1 MFETIKNRKFYS
13 NDFDFFNID
22 LVESEL
28 NALLEDDFNSFEEYK
43 NWIYKSDELLA
54 IIEEGYCVCYAQ
66 STCDTEDETAKANIQ
81 YFDNKVMPLLMSI
94 GNLISKKFLDTPFVD
109 DLVQKDFEVIIRNN
123 KKNIELFREKNIPI
137 NTEIMNLNQEYN
149 KIMASIM
156 IDFQDKE
163 YTVQQFQKF
172 FYSEDRGLRE
182 EAYHIQQKRVDK
194 ETDKINNIFK
204 KMFELRFKEAKNA
217 GYDNYRDYRFKEL
230 GIFDYNHEDCADF
243 RQSIQ
248 EFVLPIIKEM
258 NEERK
263 TKLGLDKL
271 RSWDMLV
278 DVDLKKPLK
287 PYESIDDLT
296 SGVEKIFRDIK
307 PEFGDNFKFLNAN
320 GFFDLD
326 SRKGKAPGGYMMPLK
341 ETGAAF
347 IFVNGAQQHSDVIVL
362 LHEGGHAMHFLQSKN
377 IRLKQAQMGP
387 AEISEVASMSMEL
400 LGMEG
405 LHHFYSGDE
414 LIRAKREHLE
424 RAIKLFVPIAKNDE
438 FQHYI
443 YTNPNLSI
451 DDICDYSKVL
461 ESKYNVGIDRTG
473 FEENTRTMWHHVGH
487 FFFAPFYML
496 DYAIAGL
503 GAMQVY
509 HNYLQ
514 DRNFGIEK
522 YYEGLHYGGSR
533 PLPELFNKFGIKFDF
548 SRETVKPLIQS
559 IYKEYKGLNYEK

>member
-194 ETDKINNIFK
+194 ETDKINNIFNYSK
-204 KMFELRFKEAKNA
+204 HFK
-217 GYDNYRDYRFKEL
+217 YVNY
-230 GIFDYNHEDCADF
+230 
-243 RQSIQ
+243 
-248 EFVLPIIKEM
+248 
-258 NEERK
+258 
-263 TKLGLDKL
+263 
-271 RSWDMLV
+271 
-278 DVDLKKPLK
+278 
-287 PYESIDDLT
+287 
-296 SGVEKIFRDIK
+296 IFRRV
-307 PEFGDNFKFLNAN
+307 F
-320 GFFDLD
+320 
-326 SRKGKAPGGYMMPLK
+326 
-341 ETGAAF
+341 
-347 IFVNGAQQHSDVIVL
+347 
-362 LHEGGHAMHFLQSKN
+362 
-377 IRLKQAQMGP
+377 
-387 AEISEVASMSMEL
+387 
-400 LGMEG
+400 
-405 LHHFYSGDE
+405 
-414 LIRAKREHLE
+414 
-424 RAIKLFVPIAKNDE
+424 
-438 FQHYI
+438 
-443 YTNPNLSI
+443 
-451 DDICDYSKVL
+451 
-461 ESKYNVGIDRTG
+461 
-473 FEENTRTMWHHVGH
+473 
-487 FFFAPFYML
+487 
-496 DYAIAGL
+496 
-503 GAMQVY
+503 
-509 HNYLQ
+509 
-514 DRNFGIEK
+514 
-522 YYEGLHYGGSR
+522 
-533 PLPELFNKFGIKFDF
+533 
-548 SRETVKPLIQS
+548 
-559 IYKEYKGLNYEK
+559 